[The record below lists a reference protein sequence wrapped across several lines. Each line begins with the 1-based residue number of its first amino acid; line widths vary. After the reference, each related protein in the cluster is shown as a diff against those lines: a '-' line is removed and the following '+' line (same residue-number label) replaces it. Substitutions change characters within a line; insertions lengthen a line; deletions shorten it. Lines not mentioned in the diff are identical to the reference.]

1 MPNLITF
8 QHKRYHGRPPE
19 EPQMALTRKPPLEW
33 LMGAPFPQDLMI
45 LNVIVMDKHDYDN
58 LRNHFHDHYGENVR

>member
-1 MPNLITF
+1 
-8 QHKRYHGRPPE
+8 
-19 EPQMALTRKPPLEW
+19 MALTRKPPLEW